1 VQVLDSDPAAS
12 TETFTITETTGAASS
27 GTSVSP
33 STGSGSLTAIDSELG
48 TGVTYSPGSTPPST
62 DKVTLS
68 ITDGF
73 GATDMVNFVFNVAS
87 STSTPATLTG
97 TPGNDVIIA
106 TAANDVLTGGGGS
119 DQFVFNQTT
128 GNHTVMDFS
137 TANDHIDLTALS
149 SIVTQATLNTW
160 LASNVKAS
168 ATNPS
173 DTVISLGSNETITL
187 HDVQATNVHASDFL
201 VHV

>member
-1 VQVLDSDPAAS
+1 LDSDATAS
-12 TETFTITETTGAASS
+12 TETFTITETTGAASF
-27 GTSVSP
+27 GTSVSS
-33 STGSGSLTAIDSELG
+33 STGSGSLTAVDSGLG
-48 TGVTYSPGSTPPST
+48 TGVTYSAGSTPPST

-68 ITDGF
+68 ISDSF

-119 DQFVFNQTT
+119 D
-128 GNHTVMDFS
+128 HTITDFS

-160 LASNVKAS
+160 FASNVKAS

-187 HDVQATNVHASDFL
+187 HDVLATNVHASDFL